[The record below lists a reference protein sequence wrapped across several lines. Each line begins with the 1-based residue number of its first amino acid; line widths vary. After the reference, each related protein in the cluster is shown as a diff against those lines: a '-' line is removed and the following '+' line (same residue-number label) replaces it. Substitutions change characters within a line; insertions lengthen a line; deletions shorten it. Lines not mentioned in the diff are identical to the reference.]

1 MSSSQY
7 NLIDPPDSAPLIV
20 VNSVEELVAK
30 RSAVGMSIETLA
42 QQLRLPVKQIRQV
55 ESGEFGE
62 MSSLALARAVVKSYA
77 KSLGVD
83 ASPILAS
90 IGHFAE
96 AADLKS
102 SSTVHQPVESRGMLG
117 FGQAGSGSKW
127 VWGLLVVAALGILAF
142 YFGPQQKDLQGL
154 TSKLGMQAKPATN
167 TTSTPVDVILA
178 PSGVA
183 VAHGGSG
190 ATGGVTSGVTGGATG
205 VAASATEAVLKFDM
219 QRPSWVEITQVVN
232 GSDSTQILTH
242 SGTDVQSY
250 TLTVKLPAAI
260 AIGNA
265 DAVLVSR
272 DGNPLDLKPMTEAN
286 LAKTTIK

>member
-1 MSSSQY
+1 MPSSQY
-7 NLIDPPDSAPLIV
+7 NLIDPPDSAQLIV

-83 ASPILAS
+83 ASPILAK

-127 VWGLLVVAALGILAF
+127 VWGLLTVAGLGILAF

-154 TSKLGMQAKPATN
+154 TSKLGMQAKSASS
-167 TTSTPVDVILA
+167 TTSAPVDVILA

-183 VAHGGSG
+183 IAPGGS
-190 ATGGVTSGVTGGATG
+190 VPITSPN
-205 VAASATEAVLKFDM
+205 SATEAVLKFEM
-219 QRPSWVEITQVVN
+219 QRPSWVEITQVIN

-242 SGTDVQSY
+242 SGTEVQSH
-250 TLTVKLPAAI
+250 TVTVKLPATI

-265 DAVLVSR
+265 DAVVVSR

>member
-7 NLIDPPDSAPLIV
+7 NLIDPPDSAQLIV

-55 ESGEFGE
+55 ESGEFDE

-83 ASPILAS
+83 ASPILAN

-127 VWGLLVVAALGILAF
+127 VWGLLVFAALGILAF

-154 TSKLGMQAKPATN
+154 TSKLGMQAKPATS
-167 TTSTPVDVILA
+167 TTSAPVDVVLA
-178 PSGVA
+178 P
-183 VAHGGSG
+183 
-190 ATGGVTSGVTGGATG
+190 TGGAIAPGGGATGGATG
-205 VAASATEAVLKFDM
+205 ASISATEAVLKFEM
-219 QRPSWVEITQVVN
+219 QRPSWVEITQVIN
-232 GSDSTQILTH
+232 GSESTQILTH
-242 SGTDVQSY
+242 SGTETQSHAV
-250 TLTVKLPAAI
+250 TVKLPAAI

>member
-42 QQLRLPVKQIRQV
+42 QQLRLPVKQIRQI

-83 ASPILAS
+83 ASPILAK

-102 SSTVHQPVESRGMLG
+102 TSTVNQPVESSGMLG

-127 VWGLLVVAALGILAF
+127 VWGLLTIAALGILAF

-154 TSKLGMQAKPATN
+154 TSKLGMQAKPAA
-167 TTSTPVDVILA
+167 TTSVPVDVIIA
-178 PSGVA
+178 PAGVA
-183 VAHGGSG
+183 TVPTASG
-190 ATGGVTSGVTGGATG
+190 ANSIN
-205 VAASATEAVLKFDM
+205 SATDAVLKFDM
-219 QRPSWVEITQVVN
+219 QRSSWVEITQTIN

-242 SGTDVQSY
+242 SGTEMQSH
-250 TLTVKLPAAI
+250 TVTVKLPAVI

>member
-42 QQLRLPVKQIRQV
+42 QQLRLPVKQIRQI
-55 ESGEFGE
+55 ETGEFGE

-83 ASPILAS
+83 ASPILAK

-102 SSTVHQPVESRGMLG
+102 SSTVNQPVQSSGMLG

-127 VWGLLVVAALGILAF
+127 VWGVLTLAALGILAF

-154 TSKLGMQAKPATN
+154 TSKLGMQTKPAT
-167 TTSTPVDVILA
+167 TTSVPVDVIIAPAGVATA
-178 PSGVA
+178 PSASNATDA
-183 VAHGGSG
+183 VM
-190 ATGGVTSGVTGGATG
+190 
-205 VAASATEAVLKFDM
+205 KFDM
-219 QRPSWVEITQVVN
+219 QRSSWVEITQTIN
-232 GSDSTQILTH
+232 GSDNTQILTH
-242 SGTDVQSY
+242 SGTEMQSH
-250 TLTVKLPAAI
+250 TVTVKLPAVI
-260 AIGNA
+260 AVGNA
-265 DAVLVSR
+265 DAVSVSR
-272 DGNPLDLKPMTEAN
+272 DGNPLDLKPVTEAN

>member
-7 NLIDPPDSAPLIV
+7 NLIDPPDSAQLIV

-83 ASPILAS
+83 ASPILAK

-102 SSTVHQPVESRGMLG
+102 SSTVNQPVESSGMLG

-127 VWGLLVVAALGILAF
+127 VWGLLTIAALGILAF

-154 TSKLGMQAKPATN
+154 TSKLGMQAKPAT
-167 TTSTPVDVILA
+167 TTSVPVDVIIA
-178 PSGVA
+178 PA
-183 VAHGGSG
+183 
-190 ATGGVTSGVTGGATG
+190 G
-205 VAASATEAVLKFDM
+205 VAAVPNASGANSATDAVLKFDM
-219 QRPSWVEITQVVN
+219 QGSSWVEITQTIN

-242 SGTDVQSY
+242 SGTEMQSH
-250 TLTVKLPAAI
+250 TVTVKLPAAI

-265 DAVLVSR
+265 DAVVVSR

>member
-20 VNSVEELVAK
+20 VSSVEELVAK
-30 RSAVGMSIETLA
+30 RSGVGMSIETLA

-55 ESGEFGE
+55 EAGEFSE
-62 MSSLALARAVVKSYA
+62 MSSLALARAVVRSYA

-83 ASPILAS
+83 ATPILAQ

-96 AADLKS
+96 AADLKT
-102 SSTVHQPVESRGMLG
+102 SSTVNEPVESRGMLG

-127 VWGLLVVAALGILAF
+127 VWGLLLVTALGILAF

-154 TSKLGMQAKPATN
+154 GSKLGLQGAA
-167 TTSTPVDVILA
+167 PVPV
-178 PSGVA
+178 PVTVPVA
-183 VAHGGSG
+183 V
-190 ATGGVTSGVTGGATG
+190 
-205 VAASATEAVLKFDM
+205 VAAPTPATEAVLKFDM
-219 QRPSWVEITQVVN
+219 QRSSWVEITQTVN
-232 GSDSTQILTH
+232 GSDTTQILTH
-242 SGTDVQSY
+242 SGTDLQSH
-250 TLTVKLPAAI
+250 TVNVKLPAVI

-265 DAVLVSR
+265 DAVIVSR
-272 DGNPLDLKPMTEAN
+272 DGNVLDLKPMTEAN

>member
-42 QQLRLPVKQIRQV
+42 QQLRLPVKQIRQI

-83 ASPILAS
+83 ASPILAK

-96 AADLKS
+96 AAELKS
-102 SSTVHQPVESRGMLG
+102 TSTVNQPVESSGMLG

-127 VWGLLVVAALGILAF
+127 VWGLLTIAALGILAF

-154 TSKLGMQAKPATN
+154 TSKLGMQAKPAA
-167 TTSTPVDVILA
+167 TTSVPVDVIIA
-178 PSGVA
+178 PAA
-183 VAHGGSG
+183 VATIPNASS
-190 ATGGVTSGVTGGATG
+190 AN
-205 VAASATEAVLKFDM
+205 SATDAVLKFDM
-219 QRPSWVEITQVVN
+219 QRSSWVEITQTIN

-242 SGTDVQSY
+242 SGTEMQSH
-250 TLTVKLPAAI
+250 TVTVKLPAVI

-265 DAVLVSR
+265 DAVVVSR